1 VFCLIVCVSTGLS
14 PLSSVGGI
22 KLAPGCVA
30 GVAIW
35 VCWVNLV
42 IHQSALHAAGP
53 TLFEG

>member
-1 VFCLIVCVSTGLS
+1 VFFLVVCVSTGLS